1 MKTPFLNSFFSNHGP
16 TFETDRRP
24 DLGSRVGA
32 RRSGARSPDLGSRA
46 GPGLA
51 PPPAGRGR
59 SSSRRCIQARRRALQ
74 ERRRG
79 RRPPPAVPR
88 RPSPHR
94 PPRLSSPPSAPWR
107 RVGSPLPG
115 RQLIIV
121 INSRTCFSLQQIF
134 SPRSSDL
141 GQLLCKFR

>member
-1 MKTPFLNSFFSNHGP
+1 MAPQRPSPISIQFTKTPFLSSFFSKHGP
-16 TFETDRRP
+16 NFETDGRP
-24 DLGSRVGA
+24 DLGSRVRA
-32 RRSGARSPDLGSRA
+32 RRSWVRSPDLGSRA

-88 RPSPHR
+88 RPSPYR

-107 RVGSPLPG
+107 RVGSPCRWGRSIPG
-115 RQLIIV
+115 PARHRDQ
-121 INSRTCFSLQQIF
+121 F
-134 SPRSSDL
+134 
-141 GQLLCKFR
+141 